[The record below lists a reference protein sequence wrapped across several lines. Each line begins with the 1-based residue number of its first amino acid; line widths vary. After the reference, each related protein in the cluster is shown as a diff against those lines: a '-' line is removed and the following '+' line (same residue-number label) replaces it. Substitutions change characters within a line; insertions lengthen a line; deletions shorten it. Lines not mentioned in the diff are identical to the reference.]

1 MSDYLLA
8 KLFTLGPTLG
18 TSLLHC
24 CCSLAL
30 QCTQKQEEVTNAISA
45 SDSFNFSY
53 LIGQQGILPSPWIMG
68 VRVWGV
74 LPAASLSVVDLAHS
88 RPGPS

>member
-53 LIGQQGILPSPWIMG
+53 RIGQQGILPSPWIMG

-74 LPAASLSVVDLAHS
+74 LPAASLSVINLAHS